1 MPIAE
6 ASKKKG
12 YEISIGYG
20 ETGNINSDIL
30 KNKGFNIYPL
40 SMHRGGT
47 NFFQEINTIYSIW
60 KLLKEIQPNILH
72 LVTIKPYLYGG
83 IVARLINVPC
93 VVSAITGLGSL
104 FIQNSLK
111 SRIIR
116 SLLYPIYKFAFGHSN
131 QSVIVQ
137 NNEDAKFLMNWG
149 VLDLKKTILIKG
161 SGVNLSQFSIFD
173 EAKGVP
179 IICFVGRLLKD
190 KGVNEFVSAARILN
204 KRGVKVRFQLAGQKD
219 LMNPTG
225 LTNEEIKYI
234 QEEGVVE
241 VLGYQKDIPI
251 LFAKSH
257 IICLPSYR
265 EGLPKALLEAAAANR
280 AIVTTDVPGCRDS
293 IIPNKSGLLVPVKNS
308 KKLADALHWLIDH
321 PQERIAMGK
330 VGRQLAQKEFKVEK
344 IVQSHLNVYEKLIS
358 KI

>member
-1 MPIAE
+1 LSIAE

-12 YEISIGYG
+12 YDISIGYG
-20 ETGNINSDIL
+20 EIGDINPNII
-30 KNKGFNIYPL
+30 KNKGFKIYPL

-60 KLLKEIQPNILH
+60 KLLKEVQPDILH

-83 IVARLINVPC
+83 IVARLTKVPC

-104 FIQNSLK
+104 FIQNSFKNTLI
-111 SRIIR
+111 RI
-116 SLLYPIYKFAFGHSN
+116 LLYPIFKFALGHKN

-137 NNEDAKFLMNWG
+137 NNEDSEFLMDWG

-161 SGVNLSQFSIFD
+161 SGVNLSKFSVFD
-173 EAKGVP
+173 EPKGVP
-179 IICFVGRLLKD
+179 VICFVGRLLKD

-204 KRGVKVRFQLAGQKD
+204 KRGVNARFQLAGQKD
-219 LMNPTG
+219 FMNPTG
-225 LTNEEIKYI
+225 LKAEEINYI
-234 QEEGVVE
+234 HEEGIVE
-241 VLGYQKDIPI
+241 VLGYQKDISI

-265 EGLPKALLEAAAANR
+265 EGLPKALLEAAAASR
-280 AIVTTDVPGCRDS
+280 AIVTTDVPGCRQS
-293 IIPNKSGLLVPVKNS
+293 IIPNKSGLLVPVKDY
-308 KKLADALHWLIDH
+308 KKLADAIQWLINH
-321 PQERIAMGK
+321 PVERIAMGK
-330 VGRQLAQKEFKVEK
+330 IGRQLAQKEFRVEK
-344 IVQSHLNVYEKLIS
+344 ITQSHLAVYQKLIS